1 MKRYLGEVVYEVCE
15 GLENGIEDFRQASLV
30 SMETMFVRYMGEA
43 NAAMAGF
50 FCQMYGNT
58 FWSLIQGCYEYHV
71 HQVQSGQIHHQM
83 EEERPQVNTGDL
95 LRELESLNT
104 EEEAASL
111 TARPFSEAYKKGSIN
126 KK

>member
-1 MKRYLGEVVYEVCE
+1 MKKYLGEVVYEVCE
-15 GLENGIEDFRQASLV
+15 GLVNGIEDFRQASLV
-30 SMETMFVRYMGEA
+30 SMEAMFGRYMGEA

-50 FCQMYGNT
+50 FSQMYGNT

-71 HQVQSGQIHHQM
+71 DQVQSGGHRM
-83 EEERPQVNTGDL
+83 EEERPQVSNQGL
-95 LRELESLNT
+95 IQEIESLNT

-111 TARPFSEAYKKGSIN
+111 SSKPFSDAYKKGSIN